1 MVGYHHSPTP
11 FIIISKM
18 YQKWNALLGHTEYI
32 KASSIG
38 KNWNYISILLVAD
51 IEYNSYLYEMS
62 KMNFKI
68 PLILEFWKR
77 KFLWNALTG
86 TCKIHIKWPKFD
98 LIRNSLINTCSHQMS
113 SLSTSCSTVLQQ
125 LKYDH
130 QTPNQ
135 SLRLFCFTYIQLTYH
150 RHTCICMKTY

>member
-18 YQKWNALLGHTEYI
+18 YQKGNALLGHTEYI

-62 KMNFKI
+62 KT
-68 PLILEFWKR
+68 EF
-77 KFLWNALTG
+77 
-86 TCKIHIKWPKFD
+86 
-98 LIRNSLINTCSHQMS
+98 
-113 SLSTSCSTVLQQ
+113 
-125 LKYDH
+125 
-130 QTPNQ
+130 
-135 SLRLFCFTYIQLTYH
+135 
-150 RHTCICMKTY
+150 